1 MINIHVIIINS
12 KINRYKT
19 YIKTINKIL
28 SAINNNILEKLKNH
42 KHNPLCLDNI
52 KSIDIKNNKL
62 IIKYNNNY
70 INQTILF
77 DYNENNRSFSFCENT
92 DEHLELIKTQLNCQI
107 NTINIYIT
115 YHKNILNKINN
126 NNELDYN
133 DIDCIYNFDYNI
145 DDILKIKKHYN
156 INNIDYYLS
165 ICPIYG
171 FYLDKNKIYVAN
183 QYQLKFENNK
193 FNLYYTKNHKFKT
206 LLSRPNLK
214 EIIEKFNLSNK
225 KITTHNFLYVIKNM
239 RYIITDYSITDESNN
254 KKYNYKLDEID
265 KPIRTIIL

>member
-1 MINIHVIIINS
+1 MININFIVINS
-12 KINRYKT
+12 KIDRYKT

-28 SAINNNILEKLKNH
+28 SDIDNNILEKSKDY

-52 KSIDIKNNKL
+52 KSIDIKNDKL
-62 IIKYNNNY
+62 IIKYNNND

-92 DEHLELIKTQLNCQI
+92 YEHLELIKTQLNCQI
-107 NTINIYIT
+107 NMINIYIT
-115 YHKNILNKINN
+115 CHENILNKINN

-133 DIDCIYNFDYNI
+133 DIHCIHNFDYNI

-214 EIIEKFNLSNK
+214 KFIENFNLSK
-225 KITTHNFLYVIKNM
+225 RKITTHNFLYVIENM
-239 RYIITDYSITDESNN
+239 RNIITNYSITDESNS

-265 KPIRTIIL
+265 KSIKPIIL